1 MKTDRFGPGEGD
13 EEKTTGYSLGGHFP
27 N

>member
-1 MKTDRFGPGEGD
+1 MKTDRFDPGEGD
-13 EEKTTGYSLGGHFP
+13 EEKTTGYSLGDHFP